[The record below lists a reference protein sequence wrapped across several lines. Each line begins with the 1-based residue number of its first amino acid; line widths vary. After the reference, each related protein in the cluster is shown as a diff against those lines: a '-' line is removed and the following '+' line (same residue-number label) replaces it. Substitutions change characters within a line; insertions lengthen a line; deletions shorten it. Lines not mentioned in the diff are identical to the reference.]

1 MELGLLVI
9 RVVVGLLFVG
19 HGTQKL
25 LGWFGGHGLN
35 GTGGFFDSLGMRP
48 GKQHAFL
55 AGFAEA
61 GGGLLLALGLLTP
74 LASAALIAVMVVAIL
89 TVHAKNGIWNSSQ
102 GYEFNLVL
110 IAAAFAVASI
120 GAGDWSL
127 DSALG
132 LDIAG
137 TGWGLA
143 SLGAGLLGGL
153 GAIASGRL
161 VSRHADG
168 APSPPPHNRNDP
180 PGQAHERAPR
190 RPSRVAPA
198 TLRHTLRKGR

>member
-19 HGTQKL
+19 HGSQKL
-25 LGWFGGHGLN
+25 FGWFGGHGLS
-35 GTGGFFDSLGMRP
+35 GTAGFFDSLGMKP
-48 GKQHAFL
+48 AKPHAFL
-55 AGFAEA
+55 AGLAEA

-74 LASAALIAVMVVAIL
+74 LASAALIAVMVVAIV
-89 TVHAKNGIWNSSQ
+89 TVHAKNGLWNTSQ

-110 IAAAFAVASI
+110 AAVAFAVAAI

-132 LDIAG
+132 LDVAG

-143 SLGAGLLGGL
+143 ALAAGVIGGL
-153 GAIASGRL
+153 GAVATGRL
-161 VSRHADG
+161 ASRERDQG
-168 APSPPPHNRNDP
+168 AHPT
-180 PGQAHERAPR
+180 AA
-190 RPSRVAPA
+190 
-198 TLRHTLRKGR
+198 

>member
-25 LGWFGGHGLN
+25 FGWFGGHGLN

-48 GKQHAFL
+48 GKQHAFM
-55 AGFAEA
+55 AGLAEA

-74 LASAALIAVMVVAIL
+74 LASAALIAVMVVAIA

-110 IAAAFAVASI
+110 IAAAFALASI
-120 GAGDWSL
+120 GAGNWSL
-127 DSALG
+127 DNALG

-137 TGWGLA
+137 AGWGLA
-143 SLGAGLLGGL
+143 ALGAGLLGAL
-153 GAIASGRL
+153 GAIGSGRL
-161 VSRHADG
+161 ASRHASEG
-168 APSPPPHNRNDP
+168 AQPT
-180 PGQAHERAPR
+180 AA
-190 RPSRVAPA
+190 
-198 TLRHTLRKGR
+198 

>member
-25 LGWFGGHGLN
+25 FGWFGGHGIA

-48 GKQHAFL
+48 GKQHAFM
-55 AGFAEA
+55 AGLAEA

-74 LASAALIAVMVVAIL
+74 LASAALIAVMVVAIA
-89 TVHAKNGIWNSSQ
+89 TVHVKNGIWNSSQ

-127 DSALG
+127 DNALG

-143 SLGAGLLGGL
+143 ALGAGLVGAL
-153 GAIASGRL
+153 GAITSGRL
-161 VSRHADG
+161 ASRHAGGG
-168 APSPPPHNRNDP
+168 AQPTT
-180 PGQAHERAPR
+180 A
-190 RPSRVAPA
+190 
-198 TLRHTLRKGR
+198 